1 MSSIP
6 SSSASKTME
15 SIKNRHVASH
25 YRNLAN
31 KLQDGIENC
40 LSKGE
45 KAAVRWIWELLQNA
59 KDATEKGR
67 QVEVEIV
74 ITKDDLVFSHSGNP
88 FSENNLY
95 SLINQVTSKD
105 R

>member
-1 MSSIP
+1 MIITSR
-6 SSSASKTME
+6 TLE
-15 SIKNRHVASH
+15 SVKNRHFASH

-74 ITKDDLVFSHSGNP
+74 VTNEHIDFKHSGNP
-88 FSENNLY
+88 FSEDNLY
-95 SLINQVTSKD
+95 SLIN
-105 R
+105 

>member
-1 MSSIP
+1 M
-6 SSSASKTME
+6 
-15 SIKNRHVASH
+15 ASH

-59 KDATEKGR
+59 KDSTEKGR
-67 QVEVEIV
+67 SVEAEIV
-74 ITKDDLVFSHSGNP
+74 ITNEYIEFKHSGAP
-88 FSENNLY
+88 FTEDNLY
-95 SLINQVTSKD
+95 SLIN
-105 R
+105 